1 MISVL
6 DESDL
11 GTCCLC
17 YVFLF
22 LFFFFKIDL
31 LIGGYL
37 ENEEDSGPSNS
48 LEGFEILLCLILET
62 LPEN

>member
-17 YVFLF
+17 CG
-22 LFFFFKIDL
+22 FFFFSKIDL

>member
-17 YVFLF
+17 CG
-22 LFFFFKIDL
+22 FFFSKIDL

-48 LEGFEILLCLILET
+48 LEGFEIMLCLILET